1 MNYKKLFLNY
11 LQFEKRYSQHTI
23 ISYQTDLDQFEGYA
37 RNFFEDEEGLDRAG
51 AKVIRSWIAHMMESG
66 MSVRSV
72 NRKITTLKTFY
83 KFMMREQ
90 HIKINPMDKVI
101 SPKLKKTLPAFVE
114 EEKMDEL
121 LDSHAFGKDFHGAR
135 NKLIIEL
142 LYLTG
147 MRLSELIQ
155 LEDRHID
162 LYEHTIK
169 VTGKRNKERIIPLE
183 HAAIDII
190 RNYLNLRKQEIS
202 NLKTKGDWLKR
213 QEKTKEILMK
223 VDAQDNSEVSVIA
236 HCIFPNA
243 VKVIHKMDADINIGA
258 NARLDYKET
267 HYHGDFGGIQVIP
280 KARVTLGEKALY
292 ENTFSL
298 VEGCVGKLDFDY
310 EVISGARS
318 VAELTAKVYGKSDDI
333 IKISEKVHLNGSEA
347 RSLIKTRIVLRDK
360 AQAEVIGETY
370 GNAPYARGHVDCTE
384 LVNGKEAIARAIPIV
399 SVTDGRAKV
408 THEAAIGSI
417 DRRQVETLMARGL
430 DESEAVDVIVR
441 GILR

>member
-1 MNYKKLFLNY
+1 ML
-11 LQFEKRYSQHTI
+11 RYSVEKEYQDMLDAYQRAGGD
-23 ISYQTDLDQFEGYA
+23 SSALQTDNVAKLVVHENKVLSANEVDGVRLISETKENGISA
-37 RNFFEDEEGLDRAG
+37 ELLVEDNVKVSHPVHLCFGILPEEGLQD
-51 AKVIRSWIAHMMESG
+51 
-66 MSVRSV
+66 
-72 NRKITTLKTFY
+72 
-83 KFMMREQ
+83 
-90 HIKINPMDKVI
+90 I
-101 SPKLKKTLPAFVE
+101 SLRV
-114 EEKMDEL
+114 DV
-121 LDSHAFGKDFHGAR
+121 GKEA
-135 NKLIIEL
+135 
-142 LYLTG
+142 
-147 MRLSELIQ
+147 
-155 LEDRHID
+155 
-162 LYEHTIK
+162 
-169 VTGKRNKERIIPLE
+169 
-183 HAAIDII
+183 
-190 RNYLNLRKQEIS
+190 
-202 NLKTKGDWLKR
+202 
-213 QEKTKEILMK
+213 
-223 VDAQDNSEVSVIA
+223 EVKVIA
-236 HCIFPNA
+236 HCVFPNA
-243 VKVIHKMDADINIGA
+243 VNVIHKMDAVINIGD
-258 NARLDYKET
+258 NATFSYKET

-333 IKISEKVHLNGSEA
+333 IKISEKVHLNGNEA

-399 SVTDGRAKV
+399 SVTDERAKV